1 MRRMHVGLRV
11 EDLDESI
18 DFYTRLLG
26 AGDTQ
31 VPSPANA
38 CCPDTHR

>member
-18 DFYTRLLG
+18 DEGVDEGYG
-26 AGDTQ
+26 VTQ
-31 VPSPANA
+31 VPSPAETA
-38 CCPDTHR
+38 GPAR